1 MAGDWPTF
9 SPGSREAW
17 GATGSLLDDLPGDPG
32 LGAAAGGLLT
42 QRTKAATFSP
52 QSLTGHTS
60 PVESV
65 RLNTPEELIVAGSQ
79 SGSIRVWDLEAAKS
93 RGLHLPPPNACL
105 QLCLSPAFPS
115 SHFLQEACSDWV
127 GCFSPGSLTQR
138 CVLGSRV
145 ALGGHPRSSCGTCFS
160 PPPLS
165 LSLPLSPSPSL
176 SLSLSL
182 CRLVGPSPQCPQ
194 VSQRRA
200 LVGTFSYLYWV
211 LAGVLAWRLMPSV
224 LS

>member
-1 MAGDWPTF
+1 M
-9 SPGSREAW
+9 
-17 GATGSLLDDLPGDPG
+17 
-32 LGAAAGGLLT
+32 T

-145 ALGGHPRSSCGTCFS
+145 ALRGHPRSSCGTCFS